1 MNSQVTLN
9 EQSME
14 EAALKIRNATEEM
27 KNSLE
32 IIKTE
37 IGSINEVWKDQNA
50 TVYME
55 KFETLQQGFP
65 GFYNHAYALANF
77 LDGVVKAYRENV
89 LNPTATAVRGTEIN
103 N

>member
-37 IGSINEVWKDQNA
+37 IGSINDKTGNA
-50 TVYME
+50 
-55 KFETLQQGFP
+55 FP
-65 GFYNHAYALANF
+65 SFPVTYHYFICFFTRSA
-77 LDGVVKAYRENV
+77 
-89 LNPTATAVRGTEIN
+89 I
-103 N
+103 